1 MRTKQ
6 IEMFVL
12 TSVHCVVF
20 FEYLNNNTQK
30 ILDKM
35 KMDIGEK
42 KCGWDSGHSKIT
54 TAPGYKIA
62 LFVIVQDG
70 I

>member
-1 MRTKQ
+1 
-6 IEMFVL
+6 MFVL

-42 KCGWDSGHSKIT
+42 KMWVGFWT
-54 TAPGYKIA
+54 
-62 LFVIVQDG
+62 F
-70 I
+70 